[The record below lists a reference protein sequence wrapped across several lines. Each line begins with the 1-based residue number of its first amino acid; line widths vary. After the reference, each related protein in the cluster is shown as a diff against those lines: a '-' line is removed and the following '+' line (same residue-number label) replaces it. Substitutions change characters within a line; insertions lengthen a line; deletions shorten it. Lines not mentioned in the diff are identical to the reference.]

1 MLLNR
6 QQKQAIEY
14 LDGPLL
20 VLAGAGSGKT
30 RVITEKI
37 AYLVN
42 KAGYPP
48 QQIAAITFTNKA
60 AKEMQE
66 RIAGLLSSQQC
77 KLLNVSTFH
86 SLGMRMLR
94 EEANE
99 VGLKKKFSIFDAGD
113 SGKILHEI
121 IGSSGKDVLFRA
133 QQRISLWKNAL
144 LSPEQALDAVENE
157 WEKQMA
163 LVYASYQ
170 DTLLAYQAVDF
181 DDLIRLPTLLLQQNA
196 DIRYKWQMRLRYLLV
211 DECQDTN
218 ECQYALMKLLIG
230 NDGKFTAVGDDDQ
243 SIYAWRGAN
252 MENLRLL
259 QQDYPNLEVIKLEQN
274 YRSSARILRIANQV
288 ISHNPKLFEKKL
300 WSEYGLGDV
309 VQVLACKNEEHEADT
324 VANRILFA
332 KNSHPK
338 IKLSDFAILYRG
350 NHQAKWLEEAL
361 RTARLPYK
369 MSGGQSFFDR
379 AEIKDVLAYLRLLNN
394 PDDDPAFIRAITT
407 PKRGV
412 GESTLNRL
420 NEFARDHNLSLYQA
434 AQDTGALSTLATKAK
449 QDLQAFMLNVAAWQ
463 ADAACKPA
471 GEFLH
476 ALLDTIKFE
485 AHLLLHEEGKSGEI
499 KWRNV
504 MDLQRWIGNKGEKD
518 GKNILE
524 IAQTIALITLL
535 EGKEQEEVDAVNMM
549 TLHASKGLEFPY
561 VFLIGCEEGV
571 FPHGDSVEEGNLD
584 EERRLMYVGIT
595 RAKKNLTLT
604 HCVKRKK
611 MGQWQFMTPSR
622 FIDEMPQDDIE
633 LLGRKDSAPIV
644 SKAEGKSRLSGM
656 MSMLKDKK

>member
-144 LSPEQALDAVENE
+144 LSPEQALDAAENE

-170 DTLLAYQAVDF
+170 DTLLAYQAVVF
-181 DDLIRLPTLLLQQNA
+181 HDLIRLPTLLLQQNA
-196 DIRYKWQMRLRYLLV
+196 DIRYKWQMLLRYLLV

-259 QQDYPNLEVIKLEQN
+259 QQDYRNLEVIKLEQN
-274 YRSSARILRIANQV
+274 
-288 ISHNPKLFEKKL
+288 
-300 WSEYGLGDV
+300 
-309 VQVLACKNEEHEADT
+309 
-324 VANRILFA
+324 
-332 KNSHPK
+332 
-338 IKLSDFAILYRG
+338 
-350 NHQAKWLEEAL
+350 
-361 RTARLPYK
+361 
-369 MSGGQSFFDR
+369 
-379 AEIKDVLAYLRLLNN
+379 
-394 PDDDPAFIRAITT
+394 
-407 PKRGV
+407 
-412 GESTLNRL
+412 
-420 NEFARDHNLSLYQA
+420 
-434 AQDTGALSTLATKAK
+434 
-449 QDLQAFMLNVAAWQ
+449 
-463 ADAACKPA
+463 
-471 GEFLH
+471 
-476 ALLDTIKFE
+476 
-485 AHLLLHEEGKSGEI
+485 
-499 KWRNV
+499 
-504 MDLQRWIGNKGEKD
+504 
-518 GKNILE
+518 
-524 IAQTIALITLL
+524 
-535 EGKEQEEVDAVNMM
+535 
-549 TLHASKGLEFPY
+549 
-561 VFLIGCEEGV
+561 
-571 FPHGDSVEEGNLD
+571 
-584 EERRLMYVGIT
+584 
-595 RAKKNLTLT
+595 
-604 HCVKRKK
+604 
-611 MGQWQFMTPSR
+611 
-622 FIDEMPQDDIE
+622 
-633 LLGRKDSAPIV
+633 
-644 SKAEGKSRLSGM
+644 
-656 MSMLKDKK
+656 